1 MKAAGY
7 DEICEELYLEVCGYE
22 EFVYDDDIVVAD
34 GEIYSIDFQFY
45 WEPLSEEDLYYLDK
59 YDYYHDVYYV

>member
-22 EFVYDDDIVVAD
+22 EFVYDDDIEVVD
-34 GEIYSIDFQFY
+34 GEIYSIDFKFY
-45 WEPLSEEDLYYLDK
+45 WEPLSE
-59 YDYYHDVYYV
+59 